1 MVKRL
6 FFLLIIISILNLTCQ
21 RNLSDDDT
29 KISLGE
35 CLKQSRC
42 YLEEATPKCLAA
54 NSVNTT
60 SYEAMKKS
68 LNALYQ
74 NASISQLHCGTS
86 YEKCINLAPDEGIE
100 ETCTNFTKNISDSTN
115 CCYMKVSYDKNK
127 KYSCYPVKKDKD
139 EIKALIDKLKI
150 EYIGSKKISIDC
162 YSQNMALSFFALFFV
177 LFWL

>member
-6 FFLLIIISILNLTCQ
+6 FLLIIISTLNLTYQ
-21 RNLSDDDT
+21 
-29 KISLGE
+29 E
-35 CLKQSRC
+35 CLTPEGNISMEICKKGGEGCC
-42 YLEEATPKCLAA
+42 YLEEATPRCV
-54 NSVNTT
+54 SVDTS
-60 SYEAMKKS
+60 SYETMKKS
-68 LNALYQ
+68 LNGT
-74 NASISQLHCGTS
+74 NSTISQLHCGTE

-100 ETCTNFTKNISDSTN
+100 ETCTNSTKSGSIS

-139 EIKALIDKLKI
+139 EIKALIDTLKK

-162 YSQNMALSFFALFFV
+162 YSQNISLSFFALFFV